1 MIRQD
6 VFDKL
11 KKFMALLIAMIV
23 TIAADAQPSRRT
35 QRLFDEA
42 RQFHAMND
50 FKSAIEAGERILENE
65 PSFVQAHLL
74 LADVYFDMKNPV
86 KEAFH
91 LEKAK
96 ELSEE
101 PLILSRLGDA
111 YFSLGNYNNALKV
124 YRLYADHEKVK
135 GKSKEDAARKI
146 QNSLF
151 SIEAVQNPVDFD
163 PVPLPGTINTEAD
176 EYWPSLSV
184 DQQQLIFT
192 RLIKIRGQQPQEDF
206 YVSEFVDN
214 AWQHARAIAEIN
226 THENEGAHTLSADG
240 KVLFFTACNRRGGA
254 GSCDIYY
261 SFHNGDKWSTPLNA
275 GPGLNTAYWEAQP
288 SLSSD
293 GRFLYFASN
302 RPGGKGGRDIW
313 KAEFM
318 GAGSNGHLKW
328 SKPVNLGD
336 SINTPGNE
344 TSPFIHAGNRDFF
357 FSSDYHTGMGGY
369 DLFVSQIIHD
379 SVYYAPRNL
388 GYPVNTNND
397 EQGLYISADG
407 LTAFFSSSRD
417 SMKGLDIYSFALDES
432 IRPQPATYVK
442 AVVSDS
448 ETGLPVQAEIELV
461 NLSVKE
467 QPARQETTGSDGVLL
482 ITIPAGA
489 DYAFSVSR
497 DGYLFYSNSFNLQ
510 ESRNVYDPYLL
521 DIALTPV
528 KVGAEMNLYNIYF
541 ETDSFSILPESE
553 PELLK
558 LAEFLQNN
566 NRLKVEVQGHTD
578 NTGTEAGNLV
588 LSEKRAQS
596 VAEYLIAKGI
606 ARERLEWAGFGE
618 SKPVAENDS
627 EEGRRQNRR
636 TTIKILQDSY

>member
-6 VFDKL
+6 VLGKVKNL
-11 KKFMALLIAMIV
+11 LALLIAMIV
-23 TIAADAQPSRRT
+23 TFASGAQPSRRI

-50 FKSAIEAGERILENE
+50 FKSAIETGERILEYE
-65 PSFVQAHLL
+65 PSFLQAHLL
-74 LADVYFDMKNPV
+74 LSDVYFDMKNPS

-91 LEKAK
+91 LEKAMD
-96 ELSEE
+96 LSSE
-101 PLILSRLGDA
+101 PLILTRLGDA
-111 YFSLGNYNNALKV
+111 YFLLGSYSKALKV

-151 SIEAVQNPVDFD
+151 AIEAVQNPVDFD

-176 EYWPSLSV
+176 EYWPSLSI

-206 YVSEFVDN
+206 YASEFVDN
-214 AWQHARAIAEIN
+214 SWQHARAIAEIN
-226 THENEGAHTLSADG
+226 THENEGAQTLSADG
-240 KVLFFTACNRRGGA
+240 RILFFTACNRRGGA

-261 SFHNGDKWSTPLNA
+261 SFHNGEKWSIPLNA
-275 GPGLNTAYWEAQP
+275 GTALNTAYWEAQP
-288 SLSSD
+288 SFSSD

-302 RPGGKGGRDIW
+302 RPGGKGGRDLW
-313 KAEFM
+313 KAEYL
-318 GAGSNGHLKW
+318 GAGNNGHLKW

-336 SINTPGNE
+336 SINSPGNE
-344 TSPFIHAGNRDFF
+344 TSPFIHAGNRDFY

-369 DLFVSQIIHD
+369 DLFVSQIAQD
-379 SVYYAPRNL
+379 SVYAAPRNL

-407 LTAFFSSSRD
+407 RTAFFSSSRD
-417 SMKGLDIYSFALDES
+417 SIKGLDIFSFALDES

-448 ETGLPVQAEIELV
+448 ETGLPVQAEIDMV
-461 NLSVKE
+461 NLSELE
-467 QPARQETTGSDGVLL
+467 QAARHETTGTDGVLL
-482 ITIPAGA
+482 LTIPAGA

-497 DGYLFYSNSFNLQ
+497 EGYLFYSNSFNLQ

-541 ETDSFSILPESE
+541 ETDSFAILPESE

-558 LAEFLQNN
+558 LTEFLQNN
-566 NRLKVEVQGHTD
+566 SRLKVEVQGHTD
-578 NTGTEAGNLV
+578 DTGTTSGNLE
-588 LSEKRAQS
+588 LSRKRAQS
-596 VAEYLIAKGI
+596 VVEYLVAKNI

-618 SKPVAENDS
+618 SKPVAGNS
-627 EEGRRQNRR
+627 FEEGRRQNRR
-636 TTIKILQDSY
+636 TTIKILQGL

>member
-6 VFDKL
+6 VLRNVKNL
-11 KKFMALLIAMIV
+11 MALLIAVIV
-23 TIAADAQPSRRT
+23 TFAAGAQPSRRT

-50 FKSAIEAGERILENE
+50 FKSAIETGERILEIE

-74 LADVYFDMKNPV
+74 LADVYFDMKSPS

-91 LEKAK
+91 LEKAM
-96 ELSEE
+96 ELSSE

-111 YFSLGNYNNALKV
+111 YFSLGNYRNALKL
-124 YRLYADHEKVK
+124 YRLYADHK
-135 GKSKEDAARKI
+135 GVGEKSKMDAARKI
-146 QNSLF
+146 ENSLF
-151 SIEAVQNPVDFD
+151 AIEAIQNPVDFD

-176 EYWPSLSV
+176 EYWPSLSI

-192 RLIKIRGQQPQEDF
+192 RLIKTPGLQPQEDF
-206 YVSEFVDN
+206 YSSEFIGN
-214 AWQHARAIAEIN
+214 EWQPARAVAEIN
-226 THENEGAHTLSADG
+226 THENEGAQTLSADG
-240 KVLFFTACNRRGGA
+240 RILFFTACNRRGGA

-261 SFHNGDKWSTPLNA
+261 SFKEDDKWSIPLNA
-275 GPGLNTAYWEAQP
+275 GTELNTAFWEAQP
-288 SLSSD
+288 SFSSD

-313 KAEFM
+313 KAEFL
-318 GAGSNGHLKW
+318 GAGNNGYLKW
-328 SKPVNLGD
+328 RKPVNLGD

-344 TSPFIHAGNRDFF
+344 TSPFIHAGNRDFY

-369 DLFVSQIIHD
+369 DLFVSRITQD
-379 SVYYAPRNL
+379 SIYSAPRNL

-417 SMKGLDIYSFALDES
+417 SVHGVDIYSFALDES

-448 ETGLPVQAEIELV
+448 ETGTPVQAEIDLV
-461 NLSVKE
+461 NLSDLDQAARKE
-467 QPARQETTGSDGVLL
+467 STNIDGVLL

-497 DGYLFYSNSFNLQ
+497 DGYLFYSTSFNLQ

-558 LAEFLQNN
+558 LTEFLQNN
-566 NRLKVEVQGHTD
+566 SRLKVEVQGHTD
-578 NTGTEAGNLV
+578 NTGTAAGNLA

-596 VAEYLIAKGI
+596 VVEYLKTKGI
-606 ARERLEWAGFGE
+606 AQERLEWEGFGE
-618 SKPVAENDS
+618 SKPVAGNDS
-627 EEGRRQNRR
+627 EEGRRLNRR
-636 TTIKILQDSY
+636 TTIKILGNK

>member
-1 MIRQD
+1 MISED
-6 VFDKL
+6 VLVTIKKL
-11 KKFMALLIAMIV
+11 TALLIVVVV
-23 TIAADAQPSRRT
+23 TFAAHAQPSRRT
-35 QRLFDEA
+35 QRMFDEA

-50 FKSAIEAGERILENE
+50 FKSAIEAGERILEVD

-74 LADVYFDMKNPV
+74 LADVYFDMKNRV

-91 LEKAK
+91 LEKATDF
-96 ELSEE
+96 SSE

-111 YFSLGNYNNALKV
+111 YFSLGSYSNALRV

-135 GKSKEDAARKI
+135 GKSKEDAERKI

-151 SIEAVQNPVDFD
+151 AIEAVQNPVDFD
-163 PVPLPGTINTEAD
+163 PVPLPATINTEAD
-176 EYWPSLSV
+176 EYWPSLSI
-184 DQQQLIFT
+184 DQHQLIFT

-206 YVSEFVDN
+206 YSSEFVDN
-214 AWQHARAIAEIN
+214 EWQHARAITEIN
-226 THENEGAHTLSADG
+226 THENEGAQTLSADG
-240 KVLFFTACNRRGGA
+240 RILFFTACNRRGGA

-261 SFHNGDKWSTPLNA
+261 SFHNGEMWSTPLNA
-275 GPGLNTAYWEAQP
+275 GSGLNTAYWEAQP

-302 RPGGKGGRDIW
+302 RPGGKGGRDLW
-313 KAEFM
+313 KAEFL
-318 GAGSNGHLKW
+318 GTGSNGHLKW

-344 TSPFIHAGNRDFF
+344 TSPFIHAGNRDFY

-369 DLFVSQIIHD
+369 DLFVSQITHD
-379 SVYYAPRNL
+379 SVYSAPRNL

-417 SMKGLDIYSFALDES
+417 SIMGLDIYSFALDES

-442 AVVSDS
+442 AFVSDS
-448 ETGLPVQAEIELV
+448 ETGLPVQAEIDLV

-467 QPARQETTGSDGVLL
+467 QPARQETTGTDGVML

-497 DGYLFYSNSFNLQ
+497 NGYLFYSNSFNLQ
-510 ESRNVYDPYLL
+510 ESRSVYDPYLL

-558 LAEFLQNN
+558 LVDFLQNN
-566 NRLKVEVQGHTD
+566 NRLQVEVQGHTD
-578 NTGTEAGNLV
+578 NTGTTAGNQA

-596 VAEYLIAKGI
+596 VVDYLATKGI
-606 ARERLEWAGFGE
+606 LRSRLEWAGFGE
-618 SKPVAENDS
+618 SKPVAANDS

-636 TTIKILQDSY
+636 TTIKILQDKY